1 MEGQPKAESEKV
13 RFRSLE
19 GREIGCLLSKDTLEW
34 KVNKRLLGK
43 QHQKKKTMRNKERTN
58 HQSGWH
64 NMGSSTQ
71 GRKGRELVV
80 PRNPRMTLQKGEAAN
95 IEGAFNNSES

>member
-1 MEGQPKAESEKV
+1 MEGQPKAKSEKV

-19 GREIGCLLSKDTLEW
+19 GREIRCLLLKDTLEW
-34 KVNKRLLGK
+34 KVSKRLLGK
-43 QHQKKKTMRNKERTN
+43 QHQKKRTMRNKEMTN

-71 GRKGRELVV
+71 GRKGGELVV

-95 IEGAFNNSES
+95 IEEAFSNSES

>member
-34 KVNKRLLGK
+34 KVSKRLLGK

-71 GRKGRELVV
+71 GRKGGELVV

-95 IEGAFNNSES
+95 IEGAFNNSEL

>member
-1 MEGQPKAESEKV
+1 MCSSDLPERRTITKSSRENLQPGRNGFGSPGKNDKKKDSQKAESEKV
-13 RFRSLE
+13 RFRSLK
-19 GREIGCLLSKDTLEW
+19 GREIGGQLSEDTPKW

-64 NMGSSTQ
+64 NMGSGT
-71 GRKGRELVV
+71 
-80 PRNPRMTLQKGEAAN
+80 
-95 IEGAFNNSES
+95 